1 MPSAPRAT
9 LSPQPG
15 PQTEFLR
22 TPADICIYG
31 GAAGGGK
38 SVGLILEPLRYV
50 SRVPGFTAVFFRRT
64 TPEITNPGGLW
75 DESLNFYP
83 RFGGLPNQR
92 GHEWRW
98 PRTGKIKFSHLQFD
112 STVYHWQGA
121 QIALIAFDELTHF
134 TAHQFYY
141 LLSRNRSTCGVRP
154 YIRATCNPDA
164 DSWVADFLAWWIDQ
178 ETGFPI
184 PERAGVLRYFI
195 RVGERIMWADRPED
209 LVELITRS
217 QALPPGVEPS
227 RPISVT
233 FIPAKVS
240 DNPALL
246 RVNPEYL
253 TWLLSLPLLE
263 RERLLGGNWK
273 IRPAAGLYFKREW
286 CAVADGVPA
295 DLDVI
300 RYWDL
305 AATEKTEF
313 NDPDWTVG
321 IKLGRDRNGGY
332 WLLDMVRQRANPG
345 DVEKLLLETAA
356 GDGKRVKIGFG
367 QDPGQAG
374 KSQALHL
381 VRALS
386 AFTVR
391 PATESGDKLTR
402 FGPFSSQCRAGNVKI
417 LRGSWNDDLFHVLE
431 GFPDLAHD
439 DEVDACSGALEML
452 NPQMKGWAIYELT
465 RRQAEAIEQ
474 SNGHRPLHPI
484 SRERNSRSM
493 RKADGSPPSRRS
505 ADRQETR
512 LRNTRQDCSSCGIK
526 RPCCHRSRF
535 RRPDPFNRHGP
546 SALWNGSQNRIKRA
560 DPNRRYC

>member
-1 MPSAPRAT
+1 MDPRTVVEMLSSLGAT
-9 LSPQPG
+9 FSPLPG

-38 SVGLILEPLRYV
+38 TVGLILEPLRYV
-50 SRVPGFTAVFFRRT
+50 SQVPGFTAVFFRRT

-83 RFGGLPNQR
+83 RFSGIPHHRAQ
-92 GHEWRW
+92 EWRW
-98 PRTGKIKFSHLQFD
+98 PRGGKIKFSHLQLD

-121 QIALIAFDELTHF
+121 QIALICFDELTHF

-178 ETGFPI
+178 DTGLPI

-195 RVGERIMWADRPED
+195 RVAEKTVWADQPEELMHQMTRRQD
-209 LVELITRS
+209 LS
-217 QALPPGVEPS
+217 PGADPL

-286 CAVADGVPA
+286 CAVVDQVPA
-295 DLDVI
+295 DLEVV

-305 AATEKTEF
+305 AATEKTEL

-321 IKLGRDRNGGY
+321 VKLGRDDKRGY
-332 WLLDMVRQRANPG
+332 WLLNVVRARANPG
-345 DVEKLLLETAA
+345 DVERLLLETAVR
-356 GDGKRVKIGFG
+356 DGRRVRIGFG

-374 KSQALHL
+374 KSQALHV

-386 AFTVR
+386 GFTVT
-391 PATESGDKLTR
+391 PAPESGDKLTR
-402 FGPFSSQCRAGNVKI
+402 FGPFSSQCSAGNVKI
-417 LRGSWNDDLFHVLE
+417 LRGPWNEDLFRVLE

-439 DEVDACSGALEML
+439 DEADACSGALEML
-452 NPQMKGWAIYELT
+452 NPQMKGWGQYEVMRRLAGGETLAQIAGHAPTTPDAEKTPSLLEIYLAE
-465 RRQAEAIEQ
+465 RRR
-474 SNGHRPLHPI
+474 H
-484 SRERNSRSM
+484 
-493 RKADGSPPSRRS
+493 DGR
-505 ADRQETR
+505 
-512 LRNTRQDCSSCGIK
+512 
-526 RPCCHRSRF
+526 
-535 RRPDPFNRHGP
+535 
-546 SALWNGSQNRIKRA
+546 
-560 DPNRRYC
+560 